1 MVVTLQ
7 WNILLLMSLVMSLAT
22 QASVN
27 MYPKT
32 TSCYN
37 KVGQTTWFKI
47 FSEKQTGEG
56 LHISPHQLGCCT
68 VIHRYSVYS
77 VSSYDRSL
85 STKNWFLRPV
95 APLQHP
101 TRVSKLRDST
111 AVGKKK
117 QIPCRSGNSRKM
129 AAANTRVCTESG
141 LISGWWINLKQ
152 QR

>member
-1 MVVTLQ
+1 
-7 WNILLLMSLVMSLAT
+7 MSLVMSLAA

-101 TRVSKLRDST
+101 TRVLRDST
-111 AVGKKK
+111 AIGKKNK
-117 QIPCRSGNSRKM
+117 YHAVQVTQGKWRLLTPGCALKADLSQDG
-129 AAANTRVCTESG
+129 G
-141 LISGWWINLKQ
+141 LT
-152 QR
+152 